1 MDCIQ
6 TILIGQPNVGKST
19 LFTRMTGVGVISS
32 NYPGTTVEFE
42 ESIVNVKGVNINV
55 RDLPGTYSLSANSDD
70 EKVVIDSLKNG
81 KNDTIVTIV
90 DSTNP
95 EPGLALALEVSELND
110 PMIVVLNKYDARRN
124 NIDVQKL
131 EAILGIP
138 VIPVSAK
145 TGEGVD
151 DLMAAIAEG
160 RACTMGHLVSY
171 DGHIMGYVDQLMAE
185 YPDITRGVAIK
196 LLEGSGDALYDVSED
211 LESKVSEMRNDFI
224 SLHEDN
230 ILVHIARDR
239 YGDAHVIT
247 LSVVEKSEKK
257 QTLGE
262 RVSDMII
269 SPATG
274 IPILVAVLLA
284 TFSILIF
291 FGGFLADLIE
301 HAYAEIVGTAII
313 DFGKSIGGGLG
324 EAIFTGIDSSISAIL
339 GLVIPYI
346 MVFYIVL
353 GILEDSGYLPRAVVL
368 LDTTLHRIGLH
379 GNAFIPMM
387 VGLGCNVPAVL
398 ATRSVRSHRE
408 RLILCTIICM
418 AVPCSAQLATIAGV
432 TGNFAGAGWAL
443 AILAILVILG
453 FTIGCVLNRRL
464 RFEPSNLAMEL
475 PALQMPS
482 LKGTLKKTWMR
493 TSDFFKLAVPLL
505 IVGSIVVQLL
515 IHYGFLDLLVD
526 PMSWLTSGLLGL
538 PAITI
543 IAFIVGIV
551 RKEMSYGMLVV
562 LAASQG
568 ITDMSQFMTPAQ
580 YVVFGLVM
588 AIYVP
593 CLSTIVALH
602 KEMGVR
608 DTAIIFVSAIL
619 VAIVLGSVFNLIL
632 PFVM

>member
-1 MDCIQ
+1 
-6 TILIGQPNVGKST
+6 
-19 LFTRMTGVGVISS
+19 
-32 NYPGTTVEFE
+32 
-42 ESIVNVKGVNINV
+42 
-55 RDLPGTYSLSANSDD
+55 
-70 EKVVIDSLKNG
+70 
-81 KNDTIVTIV
+81 
-90 DSTNP
+90 
-95 EPGLALALEVSELND
+95 
-110 PMIVVLNKYDARRN
+110 
-124 NIDVQKL
+124 
-131 EAILGIP
+131 
-138 VIPVSAK
+138 
-145 TGEGVD
+145 
-151 DLMAAIAEG
+151 
-160 RACTMGHLVSY
+160 
-171 DGHIMGYVDQLMAE
+171 
-185 YPDITRGVAIK
+185 
-196 LLEGSGDALYDVSED
+196 
-211 LESKVSEMRNDFI
+211 
-224 SLHEDN
+224 DN
-230 ILVHIARDR
+230 ILVYIARDR

-301 HAYAEIVGTAII
+301 HAYTEIVGTAII

-353 GILEDSGYLPRAVVL
+353 GVLEDSGYLPRAVVL

-543 IAFIVGIV
+543 IAFMVGLV
-551 RKEMSYGMLVV
+551 CKEMSYGMLVV

-588 AIYVP
+588 AVYVP